1 MKIANA
7 HIITKQKKLVINF
20 LQKIGNN
27 NLSQHYNITS
37 SRNAWC
43 ARYVFFFHL
52 DFLSPFV
59 PKEILGY
66 FVLP

>member
-7 HIITKQKKLVINF
+7 HIITKP
-20 LQKIGNN
+20 QKIGNN
-27 NLSQHYNITS
+27 NLSQHITLGLLEMHG
-37 SRNAWC
+37 
-43 ARYVFFFHL
+43 VQDMFFFYHL